1 MAVQADNRSYG
12 GEGVVANSS
21 PTERIHGA
29 FKRKTKFSSSG
40 CLRGHRGESRGLR
53 LNALKDR
60 HTYLCRKA
68 WRQLCR
74 NFLEHG
80 RHRRQYASQ

>member
-40 CLRGHRGESRGLR
+40 CLRGHRGESCGLR
-53 LNALKDR
+53 LNA
-60 HTYLCRKA
+60 RKYRNTHFFRKV
-68 WRQLCR
+68 WR
-74 NFLEHG
+74 
-80 RHRRQYASQ
+80 